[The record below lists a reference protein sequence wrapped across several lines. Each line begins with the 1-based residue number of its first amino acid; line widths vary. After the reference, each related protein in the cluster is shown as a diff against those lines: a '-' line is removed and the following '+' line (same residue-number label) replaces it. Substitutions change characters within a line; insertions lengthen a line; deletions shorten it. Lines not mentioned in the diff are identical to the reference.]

1 MGRQGEAEAYGTN
14 GAVGCADARGGGT
27 VTRTGRTHRP
37 SGARRTSALG
47 ALGLCVLLV
56 AGWTSGCTSS
66 AEPADPTGAG
76 VGAGAGAGAKNGDA
90 PPPAGRTAGDLLPV
104 PRGRGSRLPDDFN
117 GDGHRDLVL
126 NDLVVAPGESRA
138 DGRSNGGAPDDA
150 GIGIVYGT
158 AGPHA
163 LDPAVRRLLT
173 PRAHATAVRGRPPAV
188 FEAAASCDLDGDGF
202 ADLVIAT
209 DTPPYDGTDRP
220 PAALHLLFGSPT
232 GLSGTAVALHIPEQA
247 HLGDAPP
254 GHPVCGDFNGDDSPD
269 LAVTASA
276 RGAGFRVGFLRG
288 PFSRTGAPRSAG
300 ATVSVAGPA
309 LSAPATG
316 PDTDADGYDDLVV
329 FARAPRPGTAAEGTL
344 LLGGPDGPGRA
355 GGPYRTEPL
364 PLPESPA
371 SPAGGAP
378 ITELLRTADF
388 DGDKRPDLVTRT
400 TYRGGRTD
408 VVALY
413 TAGRTKP
420 VITFSTSVF
429 LR

>member
-1 MGRQGEAEAYGTN
+1 MLE
-14 GAVGCADARGGGT
+14 
-27 VTRTGRTHRP
+27 
-37 SGARRTSALG
+37 
-47 ALGLCVLLV
+47 
-56 AGWTSGCTSS
+56 
-66 AEPADPTGAG
+66 
-76 VGAGAGAGAKNGDA
+76 AGAGAKNGDA

-138 DGRSNGGAPDDA
+138 DGRSKGGAPDDA

-158 AGPHA
+158 AGPRA
-163 LDPAVRRLLT
+163 LDPSVRRLLT
-173 PRAHATAVRGRPPAV
+173 PRAHATAVRDRPPAV

-202 ADLVIAT
+202 ADLVITT
-209 DTPPYDGTDRP
+209 DTPPYDGTGRP
-220 PAALHLLFGSPT
+220 PAALQLLFGSPT
-232 GLSGTAVALHIPEQA
+232 GLSGAAVALRIPEQA
-247 HLGDAPP
+247 RLGDVQPGRPSAATSTATAARIWRSPP
-254 GHPVCGDFNGDDSPD
+254 PH
-269 LAVTASA
+269 AE
-276 RGAGFRVGFLRG
+276 AGFRVGFLRG
-288 PFSRTGAPRSAG
+288 PFTRTGAPRA
-300 ATVSVAGPA
+300 AEAAVSVAGPA

-355 GGPYRTEPL
+355 GGPYRAEPL
-364 PLPESPA
+364 PLPELPA
-371 SPAGGAP
+371 SPAGRAP
-378 ITELLRTADF
+378 VTELLRTADF

-400 TYRGGRTD
+400 TYRGERTD